1 MNLCY
6 TKLYHYW
13 EVNTYEKVAAF
24 QPTFAISVKRQIKVS
39 TLFSLKNV
47 NIRNEINLV
56 FFTLPKTY
64 LHVST
69 ALFPSSWLNI
79 IFPAISDIFKK
90 LVSKGL
96 FLYFNISKLFF
107 CYTCRIGLL
116 NKSNVNPF
124 IWTLCVEYW
133 NVWVIGQNFWE
144 FFENRPKN
152 EN

>member
-6 TKLYHYW
+6 TKLFHYW
-13 EVNTYEKVAAF
+13 EVNPYEKVDAF
-24 QPTFAISVKRQIKVS
+24 QPTFAISLKRQIKVS

-69 ALFPSSWLNI
+69 AHSIFPSSWLNI
-79 IFPAISDIFKK
+79 IFPTISDINKK
-90 LVSKGL
+90 LNKSKGL

-124 IWTLCVEYW
+124 IWTLYE
-133 NVWVIGQNFWE
+133 
-144 FFENRPKN
+144 
-152 EN
+152 